1 MLVFLVRR
9 RNNMSDSE
17 IEEMRNIFFDDKFH
31 RRILELL
38 DNGLKC
44 EEIVDKLLEEAEFND
59 RV

>member
-1 MLVFLVRR
+1 
-9 RNNMSDSE
+9 MSDSE